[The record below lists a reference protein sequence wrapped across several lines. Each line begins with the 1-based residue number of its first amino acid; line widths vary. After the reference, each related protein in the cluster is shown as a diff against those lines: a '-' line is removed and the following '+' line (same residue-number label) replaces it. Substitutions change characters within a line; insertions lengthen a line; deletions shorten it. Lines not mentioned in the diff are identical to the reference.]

1 MGEVMKIFIIEDEA
15 AIREELT
22 HLLLKYGYE
31 CDSTDEFQTIGE
43 KVMASGADLILL
55 DINLPYQDGFQVCR
69 DIRKQSN
76 VPIIIL
82 TSRNG
87 DFDELMGLNIGADD
101 FISKPYNAQVLL
113 ARIQKILS
121 RTYEVQSNAVL
132 IHKGL
137 TLNLLKATILYNGK
151 EKELTKNELGILRML
166 MINKGNIIP
175 RDAIIDELWQSEE
188 FIDENTLNVNVVRLR
203 KKISRNRT
211 ARLFGNKAWL
221 GVLCMKF
228 KDYFIDK
235 IFSVICFI
243 ITEILIV
250 GLLWLIEVRTIFI
263 IFSVSIIF
271 VFFTFALLWDFG
283 RRSKYYNQ
291 LLKLLNQ
298 LDEKTLLLEIIERPY
313 FLDGQIISSILKQ
326 NNKYQNDKIAEMQKR
341 YREYRDFLDTWVH
354 EIKTPITSARLIVEN
369 EKNPV
374 TLKIDDELRKIDHY
388 VELVLYYA
396 K

>member
-1 MGEVMKIFIIEDEA
+1 MKIYIIEDEA

-22 HLLLKYGYE
+22 QLLLKYGYE
-31 CDSTDEFQTIGE
+31 CESSEDFQVIGN
-43 KVMASGADLILL
+43 KAMASGADLILL

-82 TSRNG
+82 TSRNT

-137 TLNLLKATILYNGK
+137 TLNLLKATIRYDGQ
-151 EKELTKNELGILRML
+151 EKELTKNELGILRLL

-203 KKISRNRT
+203 KKLSEIGQPDYLETKR
-211 ARLFGNKAWL
+211 GL
-221 GVLCMKF
+221 GYCV
-228 KDYFIDK
+228 
-235 IFSVICFI
+235 
-243 ITEILIV
+243 
-250 GLLWLIEVRTIFI
+250 
-263 IFSVSIIF
+263 
-271 VFFTFALLWDFG
+271 
-283 RRSKYYNQ
+283 
-291 LLKLLNQ
+291 
-298 LDEKTLLLEIIERPY
+298 
-313 FLDGQIISSILKQ
+313 
-326 NNKYQNDKIAEMQKR
+326 
-341 YREYRDFLDTWVH
+341 
-354 EIKTPITSARLIVEN
+354 
-369 EKNPV
+369 
-374 TLKIDDELRKIDHY
+374 
-388 VELVLYYA
+388 
-396 K
+396 